1 MYRQIYLGEGKIIKA
16 RNFSNKGLEYFN
28 NLDYEN
34 AAVEF
39 ENAIKINPL
48 DYAYYENA
56 ATSFYM
62 TGNLNK
68 ALDYIDKVI
77 NDLNPLNGKCEYIK
91 ALIFIRMGD
100 PIGACHL
107 LAYPKSG
114 FSQSNSLIEKY
125 CSRVFRFKR

>member
-34 AAVEF
+34 ANVEF

-56 ATSFYM
+56 NTSFYM

-68 ALDYIDKVI
+68 V
-77 NDLNPLNGKCEYIK
+77 
-91 ALIFIRMGD
+91 
-100 PIGACHL
+100 
-107 LAYPKSG
+107 
-114 FSQSNSLIEKY
+114 
-125 CSRVFRFKR
+125 

>member
-1 MYRQIYLGEGKIIKA
+1 M
-16 RNFSNKGLEYFN
+16 
-28 NLDYEN
+28 DYEN

-68 ALDYIDKVI
+68 ALVYIDKVI

-100 PIGACHL
+100 PIGACPL
-107 LAYPKSG
+107 LAISAKSG

-125 CSRVFRFKR
+125 CSQGI